1 MWFIYWFTNCFRETI
16 WTLAD
21 ENKQTGD
28 SYETNSWKSATVN
41 LAPSFEERKVSFE
54 FWWIFVHHKIFT
66 LEMFRICCKIII
78 SFNFNFR
85 NLVWLVIWFCMS
97 NIRKSGGNNY
107 WFLRR
112 SLGLICLFMIY
123 LSMILSQFCPKD

>member
-1 MWFIYWFTNCFRETI
+1 MEIGNCHSSPKLWGKKGEKKV
-16 WTLAD
+16 L
-21 ENKQTGD
+21 
-28 SYETNSWKSATVN
+28 
-41 LAPSFEERKVSFE
+41 SFDR
-54 FWWIFVHHKIFT
+54 WFVHHKIFT

-97 NIRKSGGNNY
+97 NIRKSGGINY

-112 SLGLICLFMIY
+112 SLGLKSRTLVKMFIYDLPQHDSKSILPQRLEKLFVYSGVFFVHEMTHDT
-123 LSMILSQFCPKD
+123 F